1 MRIHIPEK
9 GDVATQ
15 GLLFRYVS
23 LYSDPRTWNDNIP
36 VEGES
41 IEIPVGLH
49 LLVDVDATEHINHI
63 TVQGSLIFAPNEDDD
78 QHQRSLDAN
87 IIIVYGGYFEAGT
100 EEFPYTSKL
109 TITMHGKKN
118 DPTLPI
124 YGQKVIGV
132 RYGTLEMHGVPRTPT
147 WTQMSASSS
156 AGATQIQL
164 KESVDWQVGEYIVIA
179 SSDFEGRNAEK
190 RQITSVFNDG
200 ELTIV
205 GFETPLEHGHFG
217 LEETYGD
224 KTIDMRCEVGLLTRN
239 LVYRGDPETS
249 NDNQFGA
256 HIMLHSP
263 GNESLIGKI
272 EYCEFTDVG
281 QAFQLGRYPIHF
293 HMIGTIHNSYAK
305 GNAIHQTY
313 NRAITLHGI
322 HYFTIQNNV
331 AYDTMG
337 HTIFVEDAAETNN
350 LIENNLIVQT
360 KRSWSLL
367 NTDQTPACFWI
378 THPNNI
384 FRGNHAAG
392 SDRYGFWY
400 DT

>member
-1 MRIHIPEK
+1 
-9 GDVATQ
+9 
-15 GLLFRYVS
+15 
-23 LYSDPRTWNDNIP
+23 
-36 VEGES
+36 
-41 IEIPVGLH
+41 
-49 LLVDVDATEHINHI
+49 
-63 TVQGSLIFAPNEDDD
+63 
-78 QHQRSLDAN
+78 
-87 IIIVYGGYFEAGT
+87 
-100 EEFPYTSKL
+100 
-109 TITMHGKKN
+109 
-118 DPTLPI
+118 
-124 YGQKVIGV
+124 
-132 RYGTLEMHGVPRTPT
+132 
-147 WTQMSASSS
+147 MSASSS
-156 AGATQIQL
+156 AGATQIQV

-200 ELTIV
+200 ELTII
-205 GFETPLEHGHFG
+205 GFETPLEYGHFG

-224 KTIDMRCEVGLLTRN
+224 HTIDMRCEVGLLTRN

-322 HYFTIQNNV
+322 HYFTIQTDV

-350 LIENNLIVQT
+350 LIERNLIV
-360 KRSWSLL
+360 
-367 NTDQTPACFWI
+367 
-378 THPNNI
+378 
-384 FRGNHAAG
+384 
-392 SDRYGFWY
+392 
-400 DT
+400 